1 MSSSRR
7 VIMSAAVAAAALSV
21 TACGAGDSEPMATTV
36 TETTTAESATPMTDD
51 GASSSDEDEDAEEG
65 AGAGDDGG
73 VLEVTVRGEQGVLA
87 LQHSG
92 SVPAGV
98 SGPSSGKLITGPGG
112 CFAFVGAGAPQLAV
126 FPPAATF
133 VLQNGKP
140 SVTVDGVE
148 HAVGREFAAETTELS
163 VAATTGVPERCA
175 RGSADTVLVID

>member
-1 MSSSRR
+1 MLSSRR
-7 VIMSAAVAAAALSV
+7 VIISAAVAAAALSV
-21 TACGAGDSEPMATTV
+21 SACGSGDSEPMVTTV
-36 TETTTAESATPMTDD
+36 TETTTAEPTSPVTGD
-51 GASSSDEDEDAEEG
+51 GASSPDEDAEEG

-73 VLEVTVRGEQGVLA
+73 VLEVTVRGDQGVLA

-92 SVPAGV
+92 AVPTGA
-98 SGPSSGKLITGPGG
+98 SGPGSGKLITGPGG